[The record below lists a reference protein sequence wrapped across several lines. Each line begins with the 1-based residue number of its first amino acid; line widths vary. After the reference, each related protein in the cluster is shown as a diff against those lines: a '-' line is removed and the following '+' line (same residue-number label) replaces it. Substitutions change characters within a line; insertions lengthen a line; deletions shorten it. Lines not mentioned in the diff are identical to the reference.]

1 MSESELSS
9 PVVSSVENPE
19 PLCSICLE
27 EISATCGRTV
37 VTLQCSHI
45 FHLDYIGSAF
55 NVAGI
60 MQCPNCRQIE
70 NGEWL
75 CFENR
80 DSETDMEQN
89 FNQDVEDQEPEMGN
103 GLAKSRPLAI
113 VLGGHFLPFVSRSSL
128 PFSKVSHWS
137 ALENVQ
143 SGWHAF
149 FFRSGWVD
157 QEVEYEGMEPLE
169 SCLLFTLGCSG
180 AIAKWSWK
188 CRFHCDNEQ
197 VRSVFEYCGVP
208 SKFESL
214 FTAEQLQPGS
224 QHAALPTATPRCLL
238 SDACSCHYSSSE
250 TLCSAP
256 STSSTSR

>member
-45 FHLDYIGSAF
+45 FHL
-55 NVAGI
+55 GI

-89 FNQDVEDQEPEMGN
+89 FNQDVEDQEPEMVSVNSVFYPVPVIYSNALVQLQSGAGN
-103 GLAKSRPLAI
+103 VVSIAITNRSGVFSNIAVFPLN
-113 VLGGHFLPFVSRSSL
+113 LNLSSL
-128 PFSKVSHWS
+128 LSNCNLVV
-137 ALENVQ
+137 NT
-143 SGWHAF
+143 
-149 FFRSGWVD
+149 
-157 QEVEYEGMEPLE
+157 PL
-169 SCLLFTLGCSG
+169 S
-180 AIAKWSWK
+180 
-188 CRFHCDNEQ
+188 
-197 VRSVFEYCGVP
+197 
-208 SKFESL
+208 
-214 FTAEQLQPGS
+214 QLQ
-224 QHAALPTATPRCLL
+224 LPSVGRLQLPLQFIRNTLL
-238 SDACSCHYSSSE
+238 GPFNILNITIVGPLRFQLLA
-250 TLCSAP
+250 
-256 STSSTSR
+256 